1 MTNDEIMKLEL
12 VIHRDLSEAVMKTVK
27 STMDEVPSSVGF
39 MGLQRITGLTAAM
52 YASCMFSVIHQRPIT
67 QEEFGKVSR
76 DVLQAIT
83 QPLVDLTMKMIEEKK
98 KSEIIT

>member
-1 MTNDEIMKLEL
+1 MTYDEIMKLES
-12 VIHRDLSEAVMKTVK
+12 VIHRDLGEAVMKTVK

-39 MGLQRITGLTAAM
+39 MGLQRITGLTATM
-52 YASCMFSVIHQRPIT
+52 YASCMFSVIHQRTIT
-67 QEEFGKVSR
+67 QEEFEKVSR

-83 QPLVDLTMKMIEEKK
+83 QPLIDLTMKMIEEKK